1 MALYL
6 DLPVYKVCSE
16 LYVEFVQARR
26 ALPRTERYTV
36 GQELDRAIVEVLV
49 MIQRINSTREKVPLI
64 ARARQLVV
72 EIQVR
77 TRVLRDVKALSIG
90 TFTRLFD
97 LSENLSKQLAS
108 WQRFSQKV
116 GRDDPIAPRRRGVTP
131 PYQSGMDLQAP
142 QDFSDANA
150 PSGQGGR
157 PESAGSRFGGVRQ
170 TANPMSDNGDPTA
183 NTEVT
188 S

>member
-1 MALYL
+1 MALFL
-6 DLPVYKVCSE
+6 DLPVYKACNE

-26 ALPRTERYTV
+26 TLPRTERYTV

-49 MIQRINSTREKVPLI
+49 LIQRINSTREKVPLL

-77 TRVLRDVKALSIG
+77 TRVLRDIKALSISA
-90 TFTRLFD
+90 FAKLFD

-108 WQRFSQKV
+108 WQRFSQKQ
-116 GRDDPIAPRRRGVTP
+116 R
-131 PYQSGMDLQAP
+131 S
-142 QDFSDANA
+142 SDANA
-150 PSGQGGR
+150 SSCQGGR
-157 PESAGSRFGGVRQ
+157 PESVGSRFGGVRH
-170 TANPMSDNGDPTA
+170 TANPMNDNGDPTA